1 MGNYY
6 SYEEIETES
15 QAPTTCSECN
25 NDIEPGTSYWFLS
38 CRLTKKDKKFDVFHT
53 CQECWEARKEFCKE
67 VFHPGG
73 LMADLEGLRTKL
85 SYDDASNWSRI
96 TNALACLRARLRM
109 VGAVPTYSPTPLNG
123 PRCVRGGFAG

>member
-15 QAPTTCSECN
+15 QAPSECCECHN
-25 NDIEPGTSYWFLS
+25 EIAAGEPYWFLS
-38 CRLTKKDKKFDVFHT
+38 CKLTKKAKKYDVYHT
-53 CQECWEARKEFCKE
+53 CQECQATRQEFCSE
-67 VFHPGG
+67 VFTPSG
-73 LMADLEGLRTKL
+73 LLANLEGIRTKL

-96 TNALACLRARLRM
+96 TNALACLRMRLRM
-109 VGAVPTYSPTPLNG
+109 AGAVPPYTPTPLNG